1 MGCSTFSEYTVIA
14 EISAAKINKNA
25 DLNKVCMIGCGVATG
40 WGAAMNN
47 THVEP
52 GSTVA
57 VWGLGAVGL
66 AVIQSAKIQGAG
78 KIFAIDINEQKFDI
92 AKKFGADVCY
102 KPTLEKNGKAWLL

>member
-14 EISAAKINKNA
+14 QISAAKINRYS

-47 THVEP
+47 TTVTP

-57 VWGLGAVGL
+57 VWGLGGVGL
-66 AVIQSAKIQGAG
+66 SVIQAAKIQGAG
-78 KIFAIDINEQKFDI
+78 KIYAL
-92 AKKFGADVCY
+92 DV
-102 KPTLEKNGKAWLL
+102 KE